1 MLPCSLSRTLPARR
15 HIRASRSDGMRSRAT
30 PSSHGIGSM
39 SSQRGRRVRE
49 KYPVL
54 VTIGVMEGGVDSRRG
69 VIVFKKTR
77 RGEGSLSLT
86 PARENCSRGHGQKLS
101 RPRGSC
107 GKARG
112 DGILRAATQCSHHI
126 LGPGV
131 ALKKLEEK
139 WLGGLLLGTGVAV
152 VVHVILQLRANVRL
166 RAPDHAPRASGR
178 LKRRW
183 ACQSGSRSRD
193 TARLG

>member
-1 MLPCSLSRTLPARR
+1 
-15 HIRASRSDGMRSRAT
+15 MRSRAT

-54 VTIGVMEGGVDSRRG
+54 VTIGMMERGLESRRG
-69 VIVFKKTR
+69 IIVFKKKHAGARVHCPSPR
-77 RGEGSLSLT
+77 RV
-86 PARENCSRGHGQKLS
+86 RI
-101 RPRGSC
+101 
-107 GKARG
+107 ARG
-112 DGILRAATQCSHHI
+112 AMVRSSVAQGGLAGRLWGTGILRAATQCSHHI
-126 LGPGV
+126 LGSGV

-152 VVHVILQLRANVRL
+152 VVHVILQLCANVRL

-178 LKRRW
+178 LKLRW